1 VSLIQYYGTGKRKTS
16 IARVFLRPGK
26 GDVTLFVNKR
36 PRPFLE
42 YFSLDSHK
50 QTIKQ
55 PLILTDTEK
64 KFDIFIRVNGGGSGG
79 QAEAIRLG
87 IARALVEFNK
97 ELKSPLKGAG
107 FLTRDAR
114 IKERKKYGLLGA
126 RKAPQYH
133 KR

>member
-1 VSLIQYYGTGKRKTS
+1 MSLIQYYGTGKRKTS

-26 GDVTLFVNKR
+26 GEVTLYVNRK
-36 PRPFLE
+36 PRPFDEFFTLE
-42 YFSLDSHK
+42 SHRHV
-50 QTIKQ
+50 IRQ
-55 PLILTDTEK
+55 PLRLTETEN
-64 KFDIFIRVNGGGSGG
+64 KFDLFIRVNGGGAGG

-97 ELKSPLKGAG
+97 ELKPKLKDAG
-107 FLTRDAR
+107 FLTRDSR
-114 IKERKKYGLLGA
+114 IKERKKYGLLRA

>member
-1 VSLIQYYGTGKRKTS
+1 MSLIQYYGTGKRKTS

-26 GDVTLFVNKR
+26 GDITLYVNKKAR
-36 PRPFLE
+36 SFNE
-42 YFSLDSHK
+42 YFQQNSLK
-50 QTIKQ
+50 YKIKQ
-55 PLILTDTEK
+55 PLLLTETDN
-64 KFDIFIRVNGGGSGG
+64 KFDLLMRVDGGGRTG

-87 IARALVEFNK
+87 VSRALVEFNR
-97 ELKSPLKGAG
+97 ELKLTLKQAG

>member
-1 VSLIQYYGTGKRKTS
+1 MSLIQYYGTGKRKTS
-16 IARVFLRPGK
+16 VARVFLRPGK
-26 GDVTLFVNKR
+26 GEVTLYVNKR

-50 QTIKQ
+50 HTIKQ
-55 PLILTDTEK
+55 PLLLTDTEK
-64 KFDIFIRVNGGGSGG
+64 KFDVFIRVTGGGSNG

-87 IARALVEFNK
+87 IARALIEFNK
-97 ELKSPLKGAG
+97 ELKPALKGAG

>member
-26 GDVTLFVNKR
+26 GDITLYVNKK
-36 PRPFLE
+36 PRVFNE
-42 YFSLDSHK
+42 FFALDGYK
-50 QTIKQ
+50 NTIKQ
-55 PLILTDTEK
+55 PLHLTETEN
-64 KFDIFIRVNGGGSGG
+64 KFDLFIRVNGGGMNG

-87 IARALVEFNK
+87 ISRALVEFNK
-97 ELKSPLKGAG
+97 ELRPTLKTAG
-107 FLTRDAR
+107 LLTRDAR

>member
-26 GDVTLFVNKR
+26 GDVTLYVNQR
-36 PRPFLE
+36 PRPFSD
-42 YFSLDSHK
+42 YFNHESH
-50 QTIKQ
+50 QHIIKQ
-55 PLILTDTEK
+55 PLLITDTEK
-64 KFDIFIRVNGGGSGG
+64 KFDIFIRVNGGGANG

-87 IARALVEFNK
+87 IARALIEFNR
-97 ELKSPLKGAG
+97 ELRPTLKGSG